1 LPLARSGAIL
11 ERMSR
16 RIISVAAIAGLA
28 ALAVLL
34 AAPARADEIKL
45 KDGSKINGTI
55 VGFEDNSFK
64 VKTSY
69 GFAVVQKDQVVSITV
84 TDPAKQPEPEN
95 AKKPESVSSKK
106 PEPATAKK
114 SDADSAKKTESAAAK
129 TPVAAPAPA
138 VAKPEKVQSASASS
152 PAKNSD
158 TDSAANSIEE
168 YPHTDTPATSAINS
182 AQPAS
187 TASSPSATSGAS
199 NTSRATN
206 APNASSAA
214 APAAATAPAPKP
226 APPEPMREEVSGN
239 VYTNDT
245 YGFRMYKPPT
255 WKLIEGART
264 ILPGSITALGTDD
277 QNTYLLIGQA
287 PSGKSLANDIASTEQ
302 RLRDVM
308 ENFRPLGEKQVMIS
322 GASATERRFRGSVDS
337 RDWSG
342 VVVYIPRGAQ
352 VYTIFGMTLA
362 DTDLVQIQENVISRA
377 ITSLQFTK

>member
-1 LPLARSGAIL
+1 LPLAPSGAIL
-11 ERMSR
+11 ERMSQ
-16 RIISVAAIAGLA
+16 RIKSAAAGAGLA
-28 ALAVLL
+28 ALLLLPL

-84 TDPAKQPEPEN
+84 TGDANQPDPDR
-95 AKKPESVSSKK
+95 AKKPEST
-106 PEPATAKK
+106 AAKK
-114 SDADSAKKTESAAAK
+114 SDSDALKKTESAAAK
-129 TPVAAPAPA
+129 TSVVAPAPAIAKPEKVEQAAAPAPA
-138 VAKPEKVQSASASS
+138 N
-152 PAKNSD
+152 NSD
-158 TDSAANSIEE
+158 PDAAANSIEE
-168 YPHTDTPATSAINS
+168 YPHTDSPTPSAKNS
-182 AQPAS
+182 APPAA
-187 TASSPSATSGAS
+187 ASSSASATSGARS
-199 NTSRATN
+199 TA
-206 APNASSAA
+206 NASSVTASPATPKAVAAA
-214 APAAATAPAPKP
+214 APTPKP
-226 APPEPMREEVSGN
+226 AAPEPMREEVSGN
-239 VYTNDT
+239 LYTNDT

-287 PSGKSLANDIASTEQ
+287 PTGKSLANDIASTEQ

-322 GASATERRFRGSVDS
+322 GVSATERRFRGSVDS

-377 ITSLQFTK
+377 ITSLQFNK